1 MESPLVDWVTAEKS
15 LKVNETK
22 KMRNIEKSE
31 GMKISNNNKKDK

>member
-1 MESPLVDWVTAEKS
+1 MESPLVDWVTDEKS

-22 KMRNIEKSE
+22 KMRNIENSE